1 MLTPRQRK
9 YLRAL
14 AHHLEPIV
22 RIGQHGLTT
31 GVAAETRRAL
41 ESHELIKV
49 KIDAEGAARKQLAGE
64 LAESTSS
71 NVVGVVGKVV
81 TLYRPRAEDPTIEL
95 PR

>member
-31 GVAAETRRAL
+31 GVAAETGRAL
-41 ESHELIKV
+41 DSHELIKV
-49 KIDAEGAARKQLAGE
+49 KIDAEGTERKELAGK
-64 LAESTSS
+64 LAETTSS
-71 NVVGVVGKVV
+71 DVVGVIGKVV
-81 TLYRPRAEDPTIEL
+81 TLYRRRAEDPTIEL